1 MKLLTAKETELA
13 EAIERLEAEGEVLQI
28 GCKFKTK
35 KKLEVKEYFTPSKVD
50 CDEAVAGTAP
60 LFRQLLTASAEE
72 SATEVNNFNS
82 VQNHFHQTTL
92 ASGSI

>member
-1 MKLLTAKETELA
+1 MVANLKL
-13 EAIERLEAEGEVLQI
+13 
-28 GCKFKTK
+28 

-72 SATEVNNFNS
+72 SATEVNNFNKTD
-82 VQNHFHQTTL
+82 FHQTTL